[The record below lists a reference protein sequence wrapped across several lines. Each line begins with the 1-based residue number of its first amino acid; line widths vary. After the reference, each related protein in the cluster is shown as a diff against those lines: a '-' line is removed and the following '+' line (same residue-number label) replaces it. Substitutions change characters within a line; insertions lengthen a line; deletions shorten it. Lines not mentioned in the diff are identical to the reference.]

1 MMELH
6 PASNTVGGSESA
18 VRRSIAI
25 NIGLS
30 GGWLSLLSRVH
41 RHQQHYD
48 DRFPWEGVSNKVT
61 VAWAACGC
69 QTNRTCDSTL
79 TGTLQRSSQHCNRNA
94 NYAHDFMQIVLP
106 PLLMH
111 LNKRL
116 SKQWW
121 GWWFE
126 TLSCPLWRHC
136 NVGGKIRDFSG
147 VCRLVIIVGATI
159 LVPFHSCQF
168 TAMHLNIKYQ

>member
-1 MMELH
+1 MSHHPTLIFTNEKDYLLVSIMGPLLNFTDLGECTYRRFSLSVWWFPKWMMELH

-94 NYAHDFMQIVLP
+94 NILSVAALLAHSLTEI
-106 PLLMH
+106 
-111 LNKRL
+111 
-116 SKQWW
+116 S
-121 GWWFE
+121 
-126 TLSCPLWRHC
+126 SLWHFR
-136 NVGGKIRDFSG
+136 FSERMPA
-147 VCRLVIIVGATI
+147 C
-159 LVPFHSCQF
+159 
-168 TAMHLNIKYQ
+168 